1 MPILGVDPS
10 AVPERENVPAGQ
22 YETRLT
28 SLKCVNDEGERIVS
42 ESGRKLI
49 KGTLKVLNETA
60 NTVFFMLMENV
71 KGDSED
77 FISMNQERIADFF
90 RCFGFDNE
98 LSETE
103 LCETAPGAEGSVK
116 LKLTISPEYGDKNE
130 VDRFIAA

>member
-10 AVPERENVPAGQ
+10 AVPERENVAAGQ
-22 YETRLT
+22 YEVRLT
-28 SLKCVNDEGERIVS
+28 SLKCIDDEGKRITS

-77 FISMNQERIADFF
+77 FVQMNQERIADFF

-103 LCETAPGAEGSVK
+103 LCEAASGSEGSVK